1 MGMAIDSQNLR
12 RYRLGRVS
20 HNVRNIYARLSFF
33 MGIIDGER
41 LCIYFIFLFKGEID
55 MLHKKLKTALILSL
69 AITSIGAFGATSF
82 AAGYTLNPEVK
93 DATPALKQAAEIGV
107 RTYNN
112 PAMQNAANKD
122 AILVLSFGTTYKDS
136 REKTIDKTVSDI
148 KAAHPNQ
155 KVVVAF
161 TSHIIVDRIKAKE
174 GLDIPTPEKALE
186 QLKEDGYTRVAI
198 TSLDVIPGMEY
209 AYDSAIF
216 DLYKNDFK
224 KMTLGTPI
232 MYWMGQEDQRDDVE
246 EFVQAFSTQFP
257 KIGEKEAVLVMAHG
271 TPHPANAYYSV
282 VQNRLDSAKLG
293 NVFIY
298 SVEGWPHLDT
308 VIPMLKA
315 KGIKTVTLMPMMM
328 VAGDHANNDMA
339 GAEEDSHKS
348 ILEKNGITVKTYIHG
363 LGENDAIRHM
373 FVERADEAWNALE
386 AE

>member
-1 MGMAIDSQNLR
+1 
-12 RYRLGRVS
+12 
-20 HNVRNIYARLSFF
+20 
-33 MGIIDGER
+33 
-41 LCIYFIFLFKGEID
+41 

-112 PAMQNAANKD
+112 PAMQNVANKD

-136 REKTIDKTVSDI
+136 RQKTIDKTVSDI
-148 KAAHPNQ
+148 QAAHPNQ

-161 TSHIIVDRIKAKE
+161 TSHIIVDRIKANE

-186 QLKEDGYTRVAI
+186 QLKKDGYTRVAI

-232 MYWMGQEDQRDDVE
+232 LYWMGQEDQRDDVE

-257 KIGEKEAVLVMAHG
+257 KIGDQEAILVMAHG

-293 NVFIY
+293 NVYIY

-315 KGIKTVTLMPMMM
+315 KGIKHVTLMPMMM

-348 ILEKNGITVKTYIHG
+348 ILEKEGITVTPYIHG